1 VSALAAAPDAPVDV
15 SPFDLGDAG
24 SPAAALCLHGLTGT
38 PYEVRPLGLALAGVG
53 IRAVGPVLP
62 GHDRSARELAATPYT
77 EWLEASRRR
86 LLELRARHAK
96 VFAVGLSLG
105 GLLALALSA
114 EEHVDALVVVGT
126 PLRLRPSVRWLV
138 PVLKHVV
145 PYPRKA
151 AGSDIR
157 DPVARRRHPSL
168 PVMPLASV
176 HELMRLQQRVL
187 DGLPRIAAPIL
198 IAHGRHDAT
207 AQLGDAHAI
216 HARVASAERELLVI
230 PDAGHVVPVDHGGPR
245 LAEAAARHLS
255 RFA

>member
-1 VSALAAAPDAPVDV
+1 MSALAAGPEAVVDIA
-15 SPFDLGDAG
+15 PFDLGDA
-24 SPAAALCLHGLTGT
+24 SARAAALCLHGLTGT
-38 PYEVRPLGLALAGVG
+38 PYEVRPLGEALAGAG
-53 IRAVGPVLP
+53 IRAIGPVLP
-62 GHDRSARELAATPYT
+62 GHDRSARELASTPHT
-77 EWLEASRRR
+77 DWLEACRRE

-96 VFAVGLSLG
+96 VFVVGLSLG

-138 PVLKHVV
+138 PLLKHVI

-176 HELMRLQQRVL
+176 HELMRLQQRVER
-187 DGLPRIAAPIL
+187 GLSRIAAPIL
-198 IAHGRHDAT
+198 VAHGGHDAT
-207 AQLGDAHAI
+207 ASLADAHAI
-216 HARVASAERELLVI
+216 HARVASAQRELLVL

-245 LAEAAARHLS
+245 LAAAAASHLS